1 MICSWLGGWLISAV
15 DLIDCVC
22 FSLFLGFL
30 VLVIVLVVSCCLVLF
45 VICLL
50 LCCFVL
56 ALFACYL
63 VFSITVNGDVSCS
76 NVLNNLDAGNPLHMN
91 PNDSSSTSLI
101 PSNLLECFLTNV
113 VLSAQWDRCN
123 AVVLTWI
130 MNFVSSDAYIGLVY
144 SIYAASVRKELESTY
159 DKVDGSVIFNLLQK
173 IGSIRQCG
181 SYVAD
186 YYHRLNSLWREF
198 DALIKL
204 PTCTCD
210 ANKELSVRSALLTRD
225 PLPEVKDAYT
235 IVSREESYKGI
246 PESSSVT
253 KSKLNT
259 TSFAAKSFNNIKRG
273 NNSNNTRGEFEALNK
288 LPTCTC
294 DANKE
299 LGLHNQLMKL
309 IQFPM
314 SLDNCYESVRSALLT
329 KGPFPKVKDAYTI
342 VFREESYKGIPESFS
357 MAESKLNATSFTAK
371 SFNNIKRGNNSNN
384 TRGPTNDNLNR
395 GPNPNLICKNCGMIG
410 HTIERCYELIDY
422 PPGFEKWLILLSK
435 LVVNGIIMQ
444 ILVLK
449 LMTSRSLLLVNLL
462 LLLLSLLMR

>member
-1 MICSWLGGWLISAV
+1 MLCSWLGGWLISAV

-30 VLVIVLVVSCCLVLF
+30 VLVIVLVVSYCLVLF

-76 NVLNNLDAGNPLHMN
+76 NVLNNLDAGIPLHMN
-91 PNDSSSTSLI
+91 PNDSSNTFSI
-101 PSNLLECFLTNV
+101 PSNLL
-113 VLSAQWDRCN
+113 
-123 AVVLTWI
+123 
-130 MNFVSSDAYIGLVY
+130 
-144 SIYAASVRKELESTY
+144 
-159 DKVDGSVIFNLLQK
+159 
-173 IGSIRQCG
+173 GSIRQCG

-259 TSFAAKSFNNIKRG
+259 TSFAAKSFNNIKR
-273 NNSNNTRGEFEALNK
+273 ALAK
-288 LPTCTC
+288 LPTCTR

-309 IQFPM
+309 MQFPM
-314 SLDNCYESVRSALLT
+314 SLDDCYESVRSALLT
-329 KGPFPKVKDAYTI
+329 KGPLPKVKDAYTI
-342 VFREESYKGIPESFS
+342 FFGRNPIKGF
-357 MAESKLNATSFTAK
+357 
-371 SFNNIKRGNNSNN
+371 
-384 TRGPTNDNLNR
+384 
-395 GPNPNLICKNCGMIG
+395 
-410 HTIERCYELIDY
+410 
-422 PPGFEKWLILLSK
+422 
-435 LVVNGIIMQ
+435 
-444 ILVLK
+444 
-449 LMTSRSLLLVNLL
+449 
-462 LLLLSLLMR
+462 LSLLVWLSLN